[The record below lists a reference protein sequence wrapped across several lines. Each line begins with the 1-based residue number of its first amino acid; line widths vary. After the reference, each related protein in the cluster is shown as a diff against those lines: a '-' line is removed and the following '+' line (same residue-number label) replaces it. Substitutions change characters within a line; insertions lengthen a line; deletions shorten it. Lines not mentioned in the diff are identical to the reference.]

1 MLIALRAILLVLF
14 IAAPFGEPRTAAD
27 PYSVPAEFAVDGFLT
42 CPEAGRVPGEADLWT
57 AGERAVV
64 RPATSGENA

>member
-14 IAAPFGEPRTAAD
+14 IAAPFGEQRTAAD
-27 PYSVPAEFAVDGFLT
+27 PYRVPAEFAVDGFLT
-42 CPEAGRVPGEADLWT
+42 CPEAGHLPREADLLT
-57 AGERAVV
+57 AGERIVT

>member
-27 PYSVPAEFAVDGFLT
+27 PYRVPAEFAADAVLS
-42 CPEAGRVPGEADLWT
+42 CPDIEPGQRAGEPWT
-57 AGERAVV
+57 AGKRGFV
-64 RPATSGENA
+64 RPGAVGDA

>member
-27 PYSVPAEFAVDGFLT
+27 AYRVPAEFAVDGFLN
-42 CPEAGRVPGEADLWT
+42 CPEAGHVPGEADLWT
-57 AGERAVV
+57 AGERTVAG
-64 RPATSGENA
+64 PAIPGENA